1 MVQKLQTKKG
11 RKNIDWSAVEDLG
24 YVPDRVIAERLGCR
38 EISVYY
44 ARKRL
49 GIAPYPQKNS
59 KKSYKIQWDLV
70 SDLGKCTDEDLARRF
85 GCTRAAVIHA
95 RKVRR
100 IPAYAPVKTIDW
112 DSIDEMDKIS
122 VAQVAKKLGCSRP
135 AVYKAC
141 ARKGISGKFKEK
153 HGRKKKTESRATTR
167 TVSMPDIVWE
177 RLDKACADKGV
188 LRSRVIQEAINAWL
202 DANIQLPVNED
213 K

>member
-1 MVQKLQTKKG
+1 MIPEQKRKKG
-11 RKNIDWSAVEDLG
+11 RKNIDWNAVKDLG
-24 YVPDRVIAERLGCR
+24 MVPDRVIAEKLGCR

-49 GIAPYPQKNS
+49 GIAPFPSKTS
-59 KKSYKIQWDLV
+59 KKSYKIQWDWV
-70 SDLGKCTDEDLARRF
+70 SDLGKCTDEDLARRL

-95 RKVRR
+95 RKVRE
-100 IPAYAPVKTIDW
+100 IPAYAPVKSIDW
-112 DSIDEMDKIS
+112 DSIDEIEKVP

-141 ARKGISGKFKEK
+141 ARKGISGRFKEK

-202 DANIQLPVNED
+202 DANIQIPVNED
-213 K
+213 E

>member
-1 MVQKLQTKKG
+1 MSLKPQKK
-11 RKNIDWSAVEDLG
+11 IDWNAVEDLG
-24 YVPDRVIAERLGCR
+24 MVPDRVIAERLGCR
-38 EISVYY
+38 ENSVYY

-49 GIAPYPQKNS
+49 GIAPYPQKTS
-59 KKSYKIQWDLV
+59 KKSYKIQWDCV
-70 SDLGKCTDEDLARRF
+70 FALGKCTDEDLARRL

-95 RKVRR
+95 RKVRG
-100 IPAYAPVKTIDW
+100 IPAYAPVKSIDW

-122 VAQVAKKLGCSRP
+122 VAQVAKKLECSRP

-141 ARKGISGKFKEK
+141 ARKGISGRFKEK

-202 DANIQLPVNED
+202 DANI
-213 K
+213 

>member
-1 MVQKLQTKKG
+1 MPLKPQRKK
-11 RKNIDWSAVEDLG
+11 IDWNAVKDLG
-24 YVPDRVIAERLGCR
+24 MIPDRLIAEKLGCR

-49 GIAPYPQKNS
+49 GIAPFPSKAS
-59 KKSYKIQWDLV
+59 KKSYKIKWDLI
-70 SDLGKCTDEDLARRF
+70 SDLGKCTDEDLARRL

-95 RKVRR
+95 RKVRG
-100 IPAYAPVKTIDW
+100 IPAYAPVKSIDL

-122 VAQVAKKLGCSRP
+122 VAQVAKKLGCSRS

-141 ARKGISGKFKEK
+141 ARKGISGRFKEK

-213 K
+213 E

>member
-1 MVQKLQTKKG
+1 M
-11 RKNIDWSAVEDLG
+11 
-24 YVPDRVIAERLGCR
+24 PDILLIAEKLGCR

-49 GIAPYPQKNS
+49 GIAPFTSKAS
-59 KKSYKIQWDLV
+59 KKSYKIKWDLI
-70 SDLGKCTDEDLARRF
+70 SDLGKCTDEDLARRL

-95 RKVRR
+95 RKVRG
-100 IPAYAPVKTIDW
+100 IPAYAQVKSIDW